1 MPLLQLRSPSG
12 VRFRR
17 GGSADAYPA
26 LASRDP
32 DPDHYPHT
40 AVLALSE
47 SPMSVTTAETAYIP
61 ARAGL
66 SWGAIFGGAAVATAV
81 TIMLLALGSGLGLA
95 SVSPIRGGNPSAVTF
110 TALAAVWLIVVQW
123 VSSFFGGYLA
133 GRLRPGWAGV
143 HRDEVMFRDTA
154 SGFVA
159 WAVASIFVVA
169 VVASGTSSLL
179 GGAGR
184 AAAAVASSAAGGLAQ
199 SAGTAPRDP
208 SGYLLDVLF
217 RPSQPSSQANST
229 RRKGGG
235 GPHPGRQRDEWRQQ
249 GGSRLPGA
257 ARCRTNRPLSGRR
270 WHTCR
275 SGHRQG
281 EAGGGPSQAGC
292 QCCPQ
297 GGFVIRDLHLLLD
310 ADWRVH
316 RLRRRR
322 DWRAATRRVLTAAAP
337 CEASGRRSGRLFRR
351 VRLCGRRKSWI
362 RTDPRRDDAAPT
374 SSLGIRGR
382 IGACSAGEIAS
393 TCAVPR
399 PAAS

>member
-47 SPMSVTTAETAYIP
+47 PPMSVTTAETAITSLRERGFPGEPSSAVRPSRPPSPSCCLLLDP
-61 ARAGL
+61 A
-66 SWGAIFGGAAVATAV
+66 SV
-81 TIMLLALGSGLGLA
+81 SA

-110 TALAAVWLIVVQW
+110 TALAAVWLIIVQW

-159 WAVASIFVVA
+159 WAVASIFVVG

-199 SAGTAPRDP
+199 SAGTAPNP

-229 RRKGGG
+229 DAKA
-235 GPHPGRQRDEWRQQ
+235 E
-249 GGSRLPGA
+249 A
-257 ARCRTNRPLSGRR
+257 ARILAVSVTSGVSKVDHDYLAQLVAARTGLSPGDAG
-270 WHTCR
+270 HTCR

-281 EAGGGPSQAGC
+281 EAGGETEPS
-292 QCCPQ
+292 
-297 GGFVIRDLHLLLD
+297 
-310 ADWRVH
+310 
-316 RLRRRR
+316 RLPMLPAR
-322 DWRAATRRVLTAAAP
+322 
-337 CEASGRRSGRLFRR
+337 
-351 VRLCGRRKSWI
+351 
-362 RTDPRRDDAAPT
+362 
-374 SSLGIRGR
+374 GIRHSR
-382 IGACSAGEIAS
+382 S
-393 TCAVPR
+393 TPSSRC
-399 PAAS
+399 